1 MQNQTI
7 LALNAKMNP
16 STDLAFFVTLAESR
30 SLSAAAQELG
40 LSTAAVSRRLA
51 ALESRL
57 GIRLMQRTTRRTSL
71 TQEGLRYLEEG
82 RRILADIE
90 TLEQDVSGRNATPQG
105 LLRVNAGFG
114 FGRHHI
120 APAIA
125 DFVRQHPQVEVQL
138 QLTDRPMQFGED
150 GVDVCIRFG
159 EVPDARVTSRKLASN
174 RRLFVATPA
183 YLHQQGTPEAPADLK
198 RHRCIVLR
206 ERDAAYG
213 QWQLHCAALKQT
225 VKVQGP
231 VSTNDGETAL
241 DWALQ
246 GLGILQRSE
255 WHVAPYLRSGRLVQV
270 LTEWELP
277 SADIHAV
284 YPARR
289 NLSAKVIAFV
299 DHLSAR
305 FAPQAAST
313 TPSPW

>member
-1 MQNQTI
+1 
-7 LALNAKMNP
+7 
-16 STDLAFFVTLAESR
+16 
-30 SLSAAAQELG
+30 
-40 LSTAAVSRRLA
+40 
-51 ALESRL
+51 
-57 GIRLMQRTTRRTSL
+57 
-71 TQEGLRYLEEG
+71 
-82 RRILADIE
+82 
-90 TLEQDVSGRNATPQG
+90 
-105 LLRVNAGFG
+105 
-114 FGRHHI
+114 
-120 APAIA
+120 
-125 DFVRQHPQVEVQL
+125 
-138 QLTDRPMQFGED
+138 MQFGED

-183 YLHQQGTPEAPADLK
+183 YLRQHGTPESPADLK
-198 RHRCIVLR
+198 RHRCIVIG
-206 ERDAAYG
+206 ERDEFYG
-213 QWQLHCAALKQT
+213 QWQLRCGALKQT
-225 VKVQGP
+225 VKVRGP

-270 LTEWELP
+270 LTDWELP

-305 FAPQAAST
+305 LAPQASST
-313 TPSPW
+313 TPAPW

>member
-1 MQNQTI
+1 
-7 LALNAKMNP
+7 MN
-16 STDLAFFVTLAESR
+16 SHTDLAFFVTLAESR

-40 LSTAAVSRRLA
+40 LSAAAVSRRLA
-51 ALESRL
+51 ALEARL

-90 TLEQDVSGRNATPQG
+90 TLEQDVSGRSATPQG

-183 YLHQQGTPEAPADLK
+183 YLKQHGTPASPADLK
-198 RHRCIVLR
+198 HHRCIVIR
-206 ERDAAYG
+206 ERDEVYG
-213 QWQLHCAALKQT
+213 QWQLRCGSLKQT

-246 GLGILQRSE
+246 GLGILQRSA

-270 LTEWELP
+270 LSDWELP

-305 FAPQAAST
+305 LADRHAPDDTGWQT
-313 TPSPW
+313 W